1 MPQLLRITM
10 HLCHV
15 ILEKRAKVHGRC
27 LPIHELG
34 GARRLRVGNLT
45 QEGEVVAVLVLA
57 QQALIRLDLGEK
69 GGTKSIQVRSR
80 ALEDTARQPEVGHLR

>member
-1 MPQLLRITM
+1 MLSAPAASDHNASGSRRP
-10 HLCHV
+10 
-15 ILEKRAKVHGRC
+15 EKRAKLHGRC

-57 QQALIRLDLGEK
+57 QQALIRLDLGE
-69 GGTKSIQVRSR
+69 R
-80 ALEDTARQPEVGHLR
+80 GHQKYPGQEPCT